1 MNAIAGTPS
10 LEPATP
16 EPTPAVEPSLI
27 TTPAEPAPEPEPSPE
42 PEPAPEPE
50 DVVPLAATD
59 LSFPEDVEVNS
70 ALVDE
75 FLGVVNNAE
84 LDAKG
89 RAQALIDLQVKAMRE
104 ASEAGSQAF
113 ADMQKTW
120 QDEVKAYP
128 AFAGEKL
135 QPALGRIGRLLTE
148 YGSEEL
154 NEVLDMTGAGNN
166 LHVICFLDNIA
177 GKLVEGGPAFG
188 APRTQ
193 EASAAQRLFPS
204 MKG

>member
-1 MNAIAGTPS
+1 MNVDGETLNSETSTEETTTSLVTEGTKAEETS
-10 LEPATP
+10 AEETTAEETTETAT
-16 EPTPAVEPSLI
+16 EE
-27 TTPAEPAPEPEPSPE
+27 
-42 PEPAPEPE
+42 
-50 DVVPLAATD
+50 VVPLATTD
-59 LSFPEDVEVNS
+59 ITLPEDVEVNS

-75 FLGVVNNAE
+75 FLGVVNNPE

-154 NEVLDMTGAGNN
+154 NGVLDMTGAGNN
-166 LHVICFLDNIA
+166 LHVVRFLDNIA

>member
-1 MNAIAGTPS
+1 MNVDGETQSSETFTEETTTSLVTEGTKAEETS
-10 LEPATP
+10 TE
-16 EPTPAVEPSLI
+16 E
-27 TTPAEPAPEPEPSPE
+27 TTTRETTETTTEE
-42 PEPAPEPE
+42 
-50 DVVPLAATD
+50 VVPLASTD

-75 FLGVVNNAE
+75 FLGVVNNPE

-120 QDEVKAYP
+120 QDEVKADP
-128 AFAGEKL
+128 AFTGEKL

-154 NEVLDMTGAGNN
+154 NGVLDMTGAGNN
-166 LHVICFLDNIA
+166 LHVVRFLDNIA

-188 APRTQ
+188 APRAQ

>member
-1 MNAIAGTPS
+1 MNVDGETPNSETSTEETTTSLVTEGTKAEETS
-10 LEPATP
+10 SEETATG
-16 EPTPAVEPSLI
+16 E
-27 TTPAEPAPEPEPSPE
+27 TTETTTEE
-42 PEPAPEPE
+42 
-50 DVVPLAATD
+50 VVPLATTD
-59 LSFPEDVEVNS
+59 ITLPEDVEVNS

-75 FLGVVNNAE
+75 FLGVMNNAE

-120 QDEVKAYP
+120 QDEVKADP

-154 NEVLDMTGAGNN
+154 NGVLDMTGAGNN
-166 LHVICFLDNIA
+166 LHVVRFLDNIA

>member
-1 MNAIAGTPS
+1 MNTESETTSSETSTEEQKS
-10 LEPATP
+10 LVTE
-16 EPTPAVEPSLI
+16 E
-27 TTPAEPAPEPEPSPE
+27 TTQTETTTEETSE
-42 PEPAPEPE
+42 ETSTEE
-50 DVVPLAATD
+50 TTTEEVVPLTAED
-59 LSFPEDVEVNS
+59 ISLPEDVEVNS
-70 ALVDE
+70 ALVEE
-75 FLGVVNNAE
+75 FLGVVNNTE

-89 RAQALIDLQVKAMRE
+89 RAQALVDLQVKAMRE

-120 QDEVKAYP
+120 QDEVKSDPAY
-128 AFAGEKL
+128 AGEKL

-154 NEVLDMTGAGNN
+154 NGVLDFTGAGNN
-166 LHVICFLDNIA
+166 IHVVRFLDNIA
-177 GKLVEGGPAFG
+177 GKLVEGEPAFG

-193 EASAAQRLFPS
+193 ETTAAQRLFPS